1 MDSNL
6 NETWIKAVIVEKI
19 YAKMKRHRRKV
30 ERNIVPKFLKNI
42 KNNFI

>member
-19 YAKMKRHRRKV
+19 YAQMKRHRKEV
-30 ERNIVPKFLKNI
+30 GRNIVPKFLKII
-42 KNNFI
+42 KNNII